1 MTVTSPVSLSKVVT
15 EFGSDGSPSLRDYYR
30 GGPRVPNTT
39 ANAAISTS
47 ASSLVLS
54 SFLNSNSYFSITV
67 AANWGTTGT
76 TGTVSSSTP
85 ALTVPSG
92 TSTIR
97 FEVIADS
104 GGGATSY
111 LINGADQGSLSDGF
125 TLSVSNGT
133 TVGFRKVG
141 PGTTFWVEVYDDVSG
156 AFIGNWY
163 AG

>member
-1 MTVTSPVSLSKVVT
+1 MTVSSPASLSKLIT
-15 EFGSDGSPSLRDYYR
+15 EFGSDGSPSLQDYNR
-30 GGPRVPNTT
+30 GGGRVPNTA

-47 ASSLVLS
+47 KTSLS
-54 SFLNSNSYFSITV
+54 LNSFVGSNAYFSITV

-97 FEVIADS
+97 FEIIADS

-111 LINGADQGSLSDGF
+111 IINGANQGSISDGF

-133 TVGFRKVG
+133 TLGFRKVG
-141 PGTTFWVEVYDDVSG
+141 PGTTLWVEIYDNVSG